1 MEVAVFLVFAL
12 LAVVSAIAVVSHP
25 NPVYSTMSLVVTLFA
40 TAVLFVM
47 LGAPFL
53 AALQILLY
61 AGAILVLF
69 LFVIMLLNI
78 RRDRAASSRGRG
90 QVAFAA
96 AGALLLAGSLVA
108 ALFVPGRADPGALAP
123 VPLRAL
129 SEALFA
135 RYMLPFQIIGLLLL
149 VAVIAATVIARQP
162 AVSEEER

>member
-1 MEVAVFLVFAL
+1 MEVVVFLLFAL
-12 LAVVSAIAVVSHP
+12 LTVASAIAVIAHP

-69 LFVIMLLNI
+69 LFVIMLLNV
-78 RRDRAASSRGRG
+78 RRDRSPSPRGRV
-90 QVAFAA
+90 QVVIAA
-96 AGALLLAGSLVA
+96 AGAVFLVGSLAVALLAVGR
-108 ALFVPGRADPGALAP
+108 PGEGTLDP
-123 VPLRAL
+123 VPLRAF

-149 VAVIAATVIARQP
+149 VAVIAATVIARRP

>member
-1 MEVAVFLVFAL
+1 MEVAVFLIFAL

-78 RRDRAASSRGRG
+78 RRDRAASPRGRG
-90 QVAFAA
+90 QVVVAA

-108 ALFVPGRADPGALAP
+108 ALFAPGRAEPGALDP

-149 VAVIAATVIARQP
+149 VAVIAATVVARRP

>member
-1 MEVAVFLVFAL
+1 MEVAVFLLFAL
-12 LAVVSAIAVVSHP
+12 LTVASAIAVIAHP

-78 RRDRAASSRGRG
+78 RRERSPSPRGRV
-90 QVAFAA
+90 QVVLAA
-96 AGALLLAGSLVA
+96 AGAVFLVGSLAVALLAA
-108 ALFVPGRADPGALAP
+108 GRPGAGALDP
-123 VPLRAL
+123 VPLRAF

-149 VAVIAATVIARQP
+149 VAVIAATVIARRP

>member
-1 MEVAVFLVFAL
+1 MEVVVFLLFAL
-12 LAVVSAIAVVSHP
+12 LTVASAIAVISHP

-78 RRDRAASSRGRG
+78 RRDRSPSPRGRG
-90 QVAFAA
+90 QVLFAA
-96 AGALLLAGSLVA
+96 AGALFLAGSLAVA
-108 ALFVPGRADPGALAP
+108 LLATGRPAAGALDP
-123 VPLRAL
+123 VPLRAI

-149 VAVIAATVIARQP
+149 VAVIAATVIARRP